1 MFVTSS
7 WNEDSIIQAFSS
19 IERLYQ
25 SFAVIR

>member
-1 MFVTSS
+1 MAS

-19 IERLYQ
+19 IGRLYQ